1 MRASQLS
8 GILATWVSVI
18 AAIVGGY
25 VALNT
30 YTEDSRKRVDERNKQ
45 TFELVQLFMSEHIM
59 PIRAKALAQMRSVE
73 SCKPVTDADKMSDSE
88 YFAFV
93 EFFEIVDL
101 CVVNDMCDRKLVD
114 AFFVP
119 YANGHWPAFK
129 AGIMATRQGEEQMGI
144 KPERPFG
151 AGLEHLAVVKVEM
164 PKCMTR

>member
-1 MRASQLS
+1 MRARQWSTV
-8 GILATWVSVI
+8 LATWVSVI

-30 YTEDSRKRVDERNKQ
+30 YTEDTRKRVDERNKQ

-59 PIRAKALAQMRSVE
+59 PIRAKALAAMRRAE
-73 SCKPVTDADKMSDSE
+73 SCAPATDADKMTDSE

-101 CVVNDMCDRKLVD
+101 CVENDMCDRKLVD
-114 AFFVP
+114 AFFAP
-119 YANGHWPAFK
+119 YANGHWPVFK
-129 AGIMATRQGEEQMGI
+129 DSILSTRAGEEQMGI

-151 AGLEHLAVVKVEM
+151 AGLEHLATVKVEP
-164 PKCMTR
+164 PKCATR